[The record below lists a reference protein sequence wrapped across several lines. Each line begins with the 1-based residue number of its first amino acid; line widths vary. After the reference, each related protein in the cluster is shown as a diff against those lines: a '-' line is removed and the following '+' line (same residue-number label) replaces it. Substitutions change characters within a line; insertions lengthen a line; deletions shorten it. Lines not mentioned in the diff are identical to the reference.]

1 MPTRPQRA
9 VTRKPSSNPVWRELE
24 DLALRYRAMPADG
37 QTRATERAAL
47 REAIYRQMAGTM
59 VRHVLGQAM
68 AAEMAAELAASAGG
82 QASDAGFAAQLD
94 RLFDTASAAQAQAP
108 VRDKVQLL
116 RRDSPLELIFRAE
129 AKRLAGQHGDGL
141 ARAYG
146 GATNL
151 AADAQQGLVVGR
163 SLNRRTTLL
172 SQWQPERGSLYT
184 FISRK
189 AASFLGDLAWQEFG
203 RKGAAGTA
211 TTSAKPKMLSIDQPG
226 RTPSAVNQHGLLD
239 AAAIEQMDDAD
250 ELREQ
255 RERARALTVAINQL
269 PDELRIVA
277 QVVLLQHDEDK
288 LSDQDAA
295 VKAKLPRSTYMRR
308 KQAVVEQLRL
318 MLAGGG

>member
-1 MPTRPQRA
+1 MPTLRQRA
-9 VTRKPSSNPVWRELE
+9 VSRTPSSNPVWRELE
-24 DLALRYRAMPADG
+24 DLALRYRAMPADD

-68 AAEMAAELAASAGG
+68 AAELAASAGG
-82 QASDAGFAAQLD
+82 DARDVGFAVEVD

-108 VRDKVQLL
+108 ARDKVQLL

-189 AASFLGDLAWQEFG
+189 AASFLTDLARQEFG

-211 TTSAKPKMLSIDQPG
+211 TTDRKPKMLSIDQPG

-255 RERARALTVAINQL
+255 RERARALTVAVSQL